1 MKTVLQAS
9 KRNMRYSVNGNGKSS
24 GSSSNRY
31 KDSLVYELL

>member
-24 GSSSNRY
+24 SNRY